1 MKRYF
6 FFFSFISSLYIDQSY
21 TIACNKMYWPLMNN
35 GIDTLSPIRS
45 SSTTIF
51 GGNPLY
57 WLFIYINTYMYYF
70 NLSCK
75 YMNSWV
81 RTYIRNRTQNRM
93 LCRQLRAI
101 TQSFMYTD
109 SLFILP
115 KKRTIIII
123 YIKGAL
129 LYFSKKNTK
138 NVLSM
143 TIIRFLQSSAF
154 KLFFVGR
161 KIQKKKKKSKTVRFL
176 LYLRYVSMK
185 IMFFTHFSFS
195 MNFFS
200 PFFVF
205 ENGTLMKCHPF
216 NIYAS

>member
-6 FFFSFISSLYIDQSY
+6 LFFFLHFFSVYYYQSY

-57 WLFIYINTYMYYF
+57 WLFIYINTYTYMYYF

-161 KIQKKKKKSKTVRFL
+161 KIQKKKKIKDRPLPFIFKICVHENYVFYTLQFL
-176 LYLRYVSMK
+176 NEF
-185 IMFFTHFSFS
+185 FFT
-195 MNFFS
+195 FF
-200 PFFVF
+200 
-205 ENGTLMKCHPF
+205 C
-216 NIYAS
+216 I